1 MVSETKTINSNPN
14 DISCIETMAA
24 SKEADLNTEEA
35 VNFIFAD
42 EDSHF
47 ESDSEEEEESW
58 ESSDN
63 DQESSDENNNDH
75 ETSTCRQSKRTSK
88 NKR

>member
-42 EDSHF
+42 EDSDF
-47 ESDSEEEEESW
+47 ESDSEEEEES
-58 ESSDN
+58 
-63 DQESSDENNNDH
+63 
-75 ETSTCRQSKRTSK
+75 
-88 NKR
+88 